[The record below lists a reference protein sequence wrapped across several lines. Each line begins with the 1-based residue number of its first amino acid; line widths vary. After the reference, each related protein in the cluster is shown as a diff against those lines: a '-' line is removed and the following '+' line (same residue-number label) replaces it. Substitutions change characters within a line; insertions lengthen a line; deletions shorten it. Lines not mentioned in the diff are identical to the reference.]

1 METTLETVIP
11 ELVGNSPVVAAIIV
25 IVILFLRALKDRD
38 KTITD
43 VCKDFA
49 DATREQTEESKKLRE
64 VLGAH
69 SEVIRRCSERA
80 TP

>member
-1 METTLETVIP
+1 MEDLLLEF
-11 ELVGNSPVVAAIIV
+11 VGTSPVVAAIII
-25 IVILFLRALKDRD
+25 IVVLFLRALKDRD
-38 KTITD
+38 STITD

-69 SEVIRRCSERA
+69 SEVIRRCSERGKA
-80 TP
+80 